1 MAVSCNYYFVALIA
15 NRKNRRQNSAGRAV
29 RHQKRFFRF
38 VNFSQCV
45 FNFKYVAV
53 RVVQIVRTV
62 DFRYVNLS
70 ADNAEFIAPLV
81 SRHMKRVFFKFS

>member
-1 MAVSCNYYFVALIA
+1 MGFLTFV
-15 NRKNRRQNSAGRAV
+15 QTS
-29 RHQKRFFRF
+29 
-38 VNFSQCV
+38 SQSHTLCLG
-45 FNFKYVAV
+45 V

-62 DFRYVNLS
+62 DFRYVNLT